1 MVDAGDAAPDFMLA
15 DGAGDT
21 IKLSGFRGKSVVL
34 YFYPKDSTPGCTRE
48 ACDFRDGFA
57 DVSEVGVEVFGVS
70 PDGASSH
77 RKFASKHELPF
88 RLLSDPE
95 HEVADAYGA
104 WGEKTFMGRKSMG
117 IIRSTFLIDAG
128 GTIRKVWRKVRVKGH
143 AAEVLEAA
151 KALA

>member
-1 MVDAGDAAPDFMLA
+1 MVDAGDAAPGFTLA
-15 DGAGDT
+15 DGVGDT
-21 IKLSGFRGKSVVL
+21 IELSGFRGKPVVL
-34 YFYPKDSTPGCTRE
+34 YFYPRDNTPGCTLE

-57 DVSEVGVEVFGVS
+57 DVSEVGVEVLGVS
-70 PDGASSH
+70 PDSASSH
-77 RKFASKHELPF
+77 RKFTSKHELPF

-95 HEVADAYGA
+95 HEVADAYGV

-128 GTIRKVWRKVRVKGH
+128 GTIRKVWRKVRVEGH

-151 KALA
+151 RALA

>member
-1 MVDAGDAAPDFMLA
+1 MVDAGDAAPDFTLA
-15 DGAGDT
+15 DGVGDT
-21 IKLSGFRGKSVVL
+21 IELSGFRGKPVVL
-34 YFYPKDSTPGCTRE
+34 YFYPRDNTPGCTLE

-57 DVSEVGVEVFGVS
+57 DVSEVGVEVLGVS
-70 PDGASSH
+70 PDSASSH
-77 RKFASKHELPF
+77 RKFTSKHELPF

-95 HEVADAYGA
+95 HEVADAYGV

-128 GTIRKVWRKVRVKGH
+128 GTIRKVWRKVRVEGH

-151 KALA
+151 RALA